1 MRASSAILPLLIG
14 FLIID
19 RFLSAE
25 LELEVAEVSI
35 AQHSADQYSMQK
47 CYINAVGLLFKLGS

>member
-1 MRASSAILPLLIG
+1 MRESSAILPLLIG

-19 RFLSAE
+19 RLLSAE

-35 AQHSADQYSMQK
+35 AKHSADRYSMQK
-47 CYINAVGLLFKLGS
+47 CYINAVGLSV